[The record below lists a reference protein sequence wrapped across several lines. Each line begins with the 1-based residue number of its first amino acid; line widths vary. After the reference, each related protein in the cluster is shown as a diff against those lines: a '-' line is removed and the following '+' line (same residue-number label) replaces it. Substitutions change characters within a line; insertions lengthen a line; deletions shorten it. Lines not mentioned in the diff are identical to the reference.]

1 VSLLCEVVLMGVEV
15 VNPIEFE
22 KRRRMRQKTCNSKKI
37 TVELDLDLYNLLRSL
52 RDNEG
57 LIIRH
62 VINEGIK
69 MKLREMGFDV

>member
-1 VSLLCEVVLMGVEV
+1 MGVEV